1 MEQSIFESKNF
12 IITNLGEIEYE
23 EIGDCCNQYMVH
35 VKNIDCL
42 DILFEFNGDDNVD
55 SLSPWYQNNKNDEGQ
70 EMTDFTF
77 KIANLIENDVIDIV
91 KFMRKHLY

>member
-23 EIGDCCNQYMVH
+23 ETGDCCNQYMVH

-42 DILFEFNGDDNVD
+42 DILFEFDDDKVGC
-55 SLSPWYQNNKNDEGQ
+55 LVAWHQNNKTPESK
-70 EMTDFTF
+70 ELTDFTY
-77 KIANLIENDVIDIV
+77 KIASLIENDVIDIF
-91 KFMRKHLY
+91 KFMRKHLS